1 MPSWYSKTD
10 TVQKEIVSALRR
22 AGALVFLTHRVGG
35 GFPDIVVLWRG
46 QWLLAELKTGNAGLN
61 AAEQEW
67 HAKAARSVG
76 KVYVWRTAEQA
87 LRELGGTDG
96 QT

>member
-10 TVQKEIVSALRR
+10 AVQKEIVGALRH

-87 LRELGGTDG
+87 LRKLGAME
-96 QT
+96 